1 MKNGLLLALTVL
13 LLSSKLYASKFE
25 VRWEKGS
32 KKILM
37 DRDNSQ
43 AEYNGSSSQYRF
55 YVADTLTHDTIQL
68 RLYQDN
74 YISGNYFSEYS
85 VYFSHDY
92 IKVKHGDLKD
102 IFTLDGKLLFRS
114 AHCENYND
122 SCHTITAWLC
132 GGGWILAN
140 AKGDTLFYER
150 ERTRILE
157 MNYMPNI
164 SNKIFAAKILSLEKG
179 KVCYG
184 YMNQKG
190 EWILPAIYDEA
201 EEFKNNVA
209 LVEMDGRKFRI
220 DDSGREIK

>member
-68 RLYQDN
+68 RLYQIIFREI
-74 YISGNYFSEYS
+74 ISTEYS

-114 AHCENYND
+114 AHCENSNNYTTP
-122 SCHTITAWLC
+122 SPPGCAAAVGYWPMPKVILC
-132 GGGWILAN
+132 FT
-140 AKGDTLFYER
+140 K
-150 ERTRILE
+150 
-157 MNYMPNI
+157 
-164 SNKIFAAKILSLEKG
+164 EKEQEYL
-179 KVCYG
+179 K
-184 YMNQKG
+184 
-190 EWILPAIYDEA
+190 
-201 EEFKNNVA
+201 
-209 LVEMDGRKFRI
+209 
-220 DDSGREIK
+220 

>member
-1 MKNGLLLALTVL
+1 
-13 LLSSKLYASKFE
+13 
-25 VRWEKGS
+25 
-32 KKILM
+32 
-37 DRDNSQ
+37 
-43 AEYNGSSSQYRF
+43 
-55 YVADTLTHDTIQL
+55 
-68 RLYQDN
+68 
-74 YISGNYFSEYS
+74 
-85 VYFSHDY
+85 
-92 IKVKHGDLKD
+92 
-102 IFTLDGKLLFRS
+102 
-114 AHCENYND
+114 
-122 SCHTITAWLC
+122 
-132 GGGWILAN
+132 
-140 AKGDTLFYER
+140 
-150 ERTRILE
+150 

>member
-55 YVADTLTHDTIQL
+55 YVADTLTNDTVQL
-68 RLYQDN
+68 RLYQDD

-102 IFTLDGKLLFRS
+102 IFTLDGNILFRS
-114 AHCENYND
+114 AHYETYND
-122 SCHTITAWLC
+122 EYNTITAWLC
-132 GGGWILAN
+132 GGVWILAN
-140 AKGDTLFYER
+140 TKGDTLFYDR
-150 ERTRILE
+150 ERTRILD

>member
-43 AEYNGSSSQYRF
+43 AEYNGSSSQY
-55 YVADTLTHDTIQL
+55 
-68 RLYQDN
+68 QDN

-102 IFTLDGKLLFRS
+102 IFTLDGNLLFRS

-150 ERTRILE
+150 ERTRILD